1 MKRTVTSF
9 CVALL
14 AAATAAAADF
24 SFRDQELPT
33 RLTVG
38 YAVRLLD
45 MNDDQRLDICIVDS
59 DRILWLENPSWTE
72 HVILRGQTK
81 KDNVCFAPYDIDGD
95 GRLDFAVGA
104 AWQPGSPDATKV
116 GGTIQ
121 WITGG
126 KNPLSQWTL
135 HPIDEYP
142 TTHRMNFADLDGDG
156 KQELIVSPLQG
167 KDTTRPNYAEH
178 GTPLLVY
185 RVPADPI
192 KGPWKAETIC
202 DDVHVTHNFQV
213 TDFDGDGKLDI
224 LLVSF
229 EGVHLL
235 QRQAGGR
242 WQRTRIGEGNQA
254 TSPNK
259 GSSEIKR
266 GKLAGGADYIATI
279 EPWHGHQVVVYTRPE
294 QPRPSVE
301 GTLRVPSS
309 GSGTRS
315 VPTTLDWLWKRQVL
329 DEELKWGHAVWAA
342 NLDGDADQELIIGV
356 RDNLNDAFKC
366 GVRIYDPQTDGL
378 AAAPTRRL
386 EWSRHIVDPGS
397 VAVEDLAA
405 GDLNGDGRTDIVAVG
420 RATHNVKIYWNE
432 GR

>member
-1 MKRTVTSF
+1 MKLTITSF
-9 CVALL
+9 CVALF
-14 AAATAAAADF
+14 AIPSGAAADF

-72 HVILRGQTK
+72 HVILQGQTK

-116 GGTIQ
+116 GGTIS

-178 GTPLLVY
+178 GTPLLVF

-192 KGPWKAETIC
+192 KGPWKADTIC
-202 DDVHVTHNFQV
+202 DDVHVMHNFQV
-213 TDFDGDGKLDI
+213 TDFDGDGKPDI

-229 EGVHLL
+229 EGVQLL
-235 QRQAGGR
+235 QRHADGR

-294 QPRPSVE
+294 QPRPST
-301 GTLRVPSS
+301 G
-309 GSGTRS
+309 
-315 VPTTLDWLWKRQVL
+315 DWLWKRHVL

-356 RDNLNDAFKC
+356 RDNLNDTFKS
-366 GVRIYDPQTDGL
+366 GIRIYDPQDAAGL
-378 AAAPTRRL
+378 K
-386 EWSRHIVDPGS
+386 WSRQIVDPGS

-420 RATHNVKIYWNE
+420 RATHNVRIYWNE
-432 GR
+432 NK